1 MRRMHKKQRS
11 GSVCFWSSGEMD
23 RAGHWAVRRPQ
34 AVQVSDTAGTARE
47 MEPLR
52 YQRGGGGHPE
62 SLGRHAIVQL
72 QQGVLKGT
80 VDIDGGGDGRAYLH
94 RYGF

>member
-34 AVQVSDTAGTARE
+34 AVQISDTAGTARE
-47 MEPLR
+47 MERSATSAAEAATRNPWAAT
-52 YQRGGGGHPE
+52 Q
-62 SLGRHAIVQL
+62 SFSSS
-72 QQGVLKGT
+72 
-80 VDIDGGGDGRAYLH
+80 RASSKARLT
-94 RYGF
+94 

>member
-47 MEPLR
+47 MERSATSAAEAATRNP
-52 YQRGGGGHPE
+52 
-62 SLGRHAIVQL
+62 
-72 QQGVLKGT
+72 
-80 VDIDGGGDGRAYLH
+80 
-94 RYGF
+94 

>member
-47 MEPLR
+47 MER
-52 YQRGGGGHPE
+52 SATSAAAATQ
-62 SLGRHAIVQL
+62 SFSSS
-72 QQGVLKGT
+72 
-80 VDIDGGGDGRAYLH
+80 RASSKARLT
-94 RYGF
+94 